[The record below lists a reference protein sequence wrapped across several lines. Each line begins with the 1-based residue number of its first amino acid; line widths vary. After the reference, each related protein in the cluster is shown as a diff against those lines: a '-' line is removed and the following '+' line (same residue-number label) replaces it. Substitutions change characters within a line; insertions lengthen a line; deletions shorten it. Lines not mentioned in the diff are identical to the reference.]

1 MTMPHLR
8 CAVLIAGLLTAAA
21 GSAGAQDA
29 PAEFESFRT
38 PGWSF
43 TPGVTIGTMRDSN
56 VALSS
61 APADTRKTESDT
73 LVVVEPTV
81 QLGYTSP
88 RTDFAGGYRGYVRR
102 YLDLGELNG
111 IDHRGYLS
119 LRRLV
124 TRRLSYFA
132 ANEYAQLPTTDQ
144 LLLNGVPFARNG
156 ARTNGLSGGLEA
168 RLTKLDT
175 LTVRYDNTWV
185 RFDGKNA
192 FLRGGIVNG
201 VRSELNH
208 HVTESLAFGAEY
220 GLRVADLNEGT
231 EKLTFQD
238 AGGAMHAKRAHSSL
252 TLAGGLAFL
261 QDRSR
266 NVSNSGPYFRAELT
280 EETRRANVAV
290 AYEHSFVP
298 SFGFGGSNRN
308 DEVRGSIRMP
318 LDRNRIYVQG
328 TALWRRS
335 RPFESA
341 SLQLDTTWL
350 HSTLGY
356 ATSRWLR
363 LEGYYAFS
371 RQDTRIAGGGI
382 NRHVAG
388 AQMVVSQPMR
398 IH

>member
-1 MTMPHLR
+1 MPHLR
-8 CAVLIAGLLTAAA
+8 RAVLIVGLLTAAA
-21 GSAGAQDA
+21 PAGAQDA

-43 TPGVTIGTMRDSN
+43 TPGVTLGAMWDSN

-73 LVVVEPTV
+73 LFVVEPTV
-81 QLGYTSP
+81 QLGYVSP

-102 YLDLGELNG
+102 YVDLGELNG
-111 IDHRGYLS
+111 IDHRGYVS
-119 LRRLV
+119 VRRLV
-124 TRRLSYFA
+124 TRRFSFFA
-132 ANEYAQLPTTDQ
+132 TNEYAQLPTTDQ

-156 ARTNGLSGGLEA
+156 ARTNGLNGGIEA
-168 RLTKLDT
+168 RLTKFDT
-175 LTVRYDNTWV
+175 LTVRYDNVWV
-185 RFDGKNA
+185 KFDGANSV
-192 FLRGGIVNG
+192 LRGGIVNG

-208 HVTESLAFGAEY
+208 HVTQSLAFAAEY
-220 GLRVADLNEGT
+220 GLRLADLNEGT
-231 EKLTFQD
+231 QQLTFQD
-238 AGGAMHAKRAHSSL
+238 AGGAMHVQGGPHTSF
-252 TLAGGLAFL
+252 TLAGGLAYL

-266 NVSNSGPYFRAELT
+266 EVNNSGPYLRAELT
-280 EETRRANVAV
+280 HETSRANVGLAF
-290 AYEHSFVP
+290 EHSFVP

-308 DEVRGSIRMP
+308 DEVRGFLHMP
-318 LDRNRIYVQG
+318 LDRNRMYLQG

-335 RPFESA
+335 RPLEST
-341 SLQLDTTWL
+341 SLQLDTSWVR
-350 HSTLGY
+350 STLGY

-363 LEGYYAFS
+363 VEGYYAFS

-388 AQMVVSQPMR
+388 AQLVVSQPMR